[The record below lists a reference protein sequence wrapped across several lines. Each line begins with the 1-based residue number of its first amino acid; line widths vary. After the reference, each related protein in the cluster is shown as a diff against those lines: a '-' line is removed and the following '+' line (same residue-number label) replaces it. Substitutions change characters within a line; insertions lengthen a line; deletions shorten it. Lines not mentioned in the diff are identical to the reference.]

1 MRITPPKALLP
12 YIALVCGVLALSV
25 SALFVRWS
33 NVPGTVT
40 SFFRMALASIFL
52 FPFWLRDKRQH
63 PPLDGRWVLLAML
76 GGVFTAM
83 DHGFWSTALSYTR
96 VANATLLNNIDPL
109 WVALFAFTIWHEKLP
124 PRFWLGLALALAG
137 ATVVLGSDFAGHPQ
151 FSTGDLLALVSSV
164 FYAGY
169 FLVAQRCREHMSSMA
184 YLWVATLTAAVALM
198 AVNLGLGYTQVGY
211 SLPTILAF
219 FGVALISQ
227 IGGIYSLVYALGH
240 LPASVVSP
248 TMIAQP
254 VLTALIAIPVA
265 GEPLSLAQLAGGA
278 TVLLGIY
285 LVNRNH
291 SETQHIEAPAV

>member
-1 MRITPPKALLP
+1 MRIAPQKALLP

-33 NVPGTVT
+33 DVPGTII

-52 FPFWLRDKRQH
+52 FPFWLRDSRRRQ
-63 PPLDGRWVLLAML
+63 PLDWRWVLAAML

-83 DHGFWSTALSYTR
+83 DHGFWSTSLGMTR

-124 PRFWLGLALALAG
+124 PRFWLGLVLALAG
-137 ATVVLGSDFAGHPQ
+137 ATVVLGSDFLSHPQ
-151 FSTGDLLALVSSV
+151 FSNGDFLALFSSV

-169 FLVAQRCREHMSSMA
+169 FLIAQRCREHMSTLA
-184 YLWVATLTAAVALM
+184 YVWVATLTAAIVLL
-198 AVNLGLGYTQVGY
+198 AVNLGLGYTLGEY

-227 IGGIYSLVYALGH
+227 VVGIFSLVYALGH

-254 VLTALIAIPVA
+254 VLTALIAIPLA

-291 SETQHIEAPAV
+291 AETPAT